1 MRLNIKLLA
10 IITFCSFSIIASAS
24 ANSLVVSN
32 GEILNQNSNTNTV
45 AIEFD
50 IDWDNSW
57 RDGVNHDA
65 IWTFL
70 KFSIDDGVTWQHAT
84 LALSGSNPNGFSTGS
99 GTALDMHVTGDQKGV
114 FLKRASSGT
123 GSVAADDIQLIWN
136 YGTDGLADELALSA
150 LMLKVFALEMV
161 YVPEGSFHAGDYG
174 SSSAGFKQGSSDTDP
189 WFIADSNSISVSN
202 LASNGYYY
210 TSSGYAGE
218 NSTGS
223 DFSISAAYPNGY
235 DDFYLMKYEISEG
248 QWVSFFNILTDTQK
262 TNLDI
267 TSASGKNT
275 DAIYKRNAIAW
286 TSENAVTTRED
297 RACSYLSWMDGA
309 AFADWAGLRPITE
322 LEYEKA
328 ARSDSIANA
337 GEYAWGNTAL
347 TSATSISGT
356 ESGSEV
362 ISNSGANSNYNN
374 VTFVGGDGG
383 QGPLRVGV
391 FATTS
396 SNRQRS
402 GAGAYGA
409 LDLSGNLSERVVS
422 IGQSQGRQFL
432 GSHGD
437 GNLSSGGY
445 ATNSDWPGYSDG
457 VVSSATGA
465 GLRGGSWSDSNLR
478 LRISDRAEASQ
489 GLSNRH
495 SRFGF
500 RAARTA
506 P

>member
-1 MRLNIKLLA
+1 MRLNTKFLLLLTFFSLG
-10 IITFCSFSIIASAS
+10 IIMPAS

-32 GEILNQNSNTNTV
+32 GEILNQNANTNTV

-50 IDWDNSW
+50 IDWNNSW

-65 IWTFL
+65 VWVFI
-70 KFSIDDGVTWQHAT
+70 KFSTDDGITWQHGT
-84 LALSGSNPNGFSTGS
+84 LALSGSNPNGFSTGT

-123 GSVAADDIQLIWN
+123 GSVSTDDIQLIWN
-136 YGTDGLADELALSA
+136 YGNDGLADELVLSS
-150 LMLKVFALEMV
+150 LILKVFALEMV

-174 SSSAGFKQGSSDTDP
+174 TSTAGFKQGSSDTDP

-218 NSTGS
+218 SSTGS

-262 TNLDI
+262 TTLDI
-267 TSASGKNT
+267 TAASGKNT
-275 DAIYKRNAIAW
+275 DATYKRNTIAW
-286 TSENAVTTRED
+286 TADNAVTTRED
-297 RACSYLSWMDGA
+297 RACSYLSWMDGV

-328 ARSDSIANA
+328 ARADAVALA
-337 GEYAWGNTAL
+337 GEYAWGNT
-347 TSATSISGT
+347 TINSATSLSGA
-356 ESGSEV
+356 ENGSETV
-362 ISNSGANSNYNN
+362 SNSGANANYNN
-374 VTFVGGDGG
+374 VTFVGGDSD
-383 QGPLRVGV
+383 QGPLRVGI
-391 FATTS
+391 FATSS

-402 GAGAYGA
+402 GASAYGV

-422 IGQSQGRQFL
+422 VGQSQGRQFL

-437 GNLSSGGY
+437 GNLSSSGY
-445 ATNSDWPGYSDG
+445 ATNSDWPGYSG
-457 VVSSATGA
+457 GIVSGADGA
-465 GLRGGSWSDSNLR
+465 GTRGGSWSDSNLR